1 MRRELLFA
9 ALTAVLLSLAYPPLH
24 FGLLAY
30 WALVPFF
37 FLLENKSYAPAFRWG
52 CFTGFLAAIGSVN
65 ALVLDNV
72 VTLLLAV
79 FVQPFYF
86 ALYAVL
92 HACGRQLLGD
102 RTLFAIPFLWVA
114 VEFLERMS
122 HFGFSILNLGYTHP
136 QYLLFF
142 EDAASAAALLLSFWI
157 CCLNV
162 LIYAM
167 LKSLHNRRR
176 ATYLL
181 VATIVLLLIPLSCS
195 YRALDIPDG
204 FDRVVE
210 MCITLCSR

>member
-1 MRRELLFA
+1 MRRELFFAVLTA
-9 ALTAVLLSLAYPPLH
+9 ALLSFAYSPFRL
-24 FGLLAY
+24 GLLAY

-37 FLLENKSYAPAFRWG
+37 FLLENKSPAPAFRWG
-52 CFTGFLAAIGSVN
+52 YLTGFFAVIGSVN

-92 HACGRQLLGD
+92 HVSCRQQLGD
-102 RTLFAIPFLWVA
+102 RGLFAIPILWVA
-114 VEFLERMS
+114 VEFLES
-122 HFGFSILNLGYTHP
+122 VNHFGFSILNLGYTHP

-167 LKSLHNRRR
+167 LKNLHNRRR
-176 ATYLL
+176 TAYLL
-181 VATIVLLLIPLSCS
+181 AATIVLLIIPLSCS
-195 YRALDIPDG
+195 YRALEIPDG
-204 FDRVVE
+204 FERVVE
-210 MCITLCSR
+210 ICSR